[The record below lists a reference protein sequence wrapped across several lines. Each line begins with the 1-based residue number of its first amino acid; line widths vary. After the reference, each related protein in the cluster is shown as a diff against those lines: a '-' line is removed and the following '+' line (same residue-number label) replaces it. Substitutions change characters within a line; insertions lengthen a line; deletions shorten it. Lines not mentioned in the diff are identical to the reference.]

1 MLKNGYVLRGGA
13 AAKWCRFWNVGGMTL
28 WPFILV
34 SDRTNLTKRLLHHE
48 MIHIRQQREMLVVPF
63 YIWYVLEWL
72 IRLPFYGRDA
82 YYNISFEREAY
93 MNDDLEYSDY
103 LERRK
108 PYSWFKYLWLSS
120 TN

>member
-1 MLKNGYVLRGGA
+1 MLKNGYVLKGGA
-13 AAKWCRFWNVGGMTL
+13 AEKWCRFWNVGGMTL

-34 SDRTNLTKRLLHHE
+34 PSRTSARTIRHE
-48 MIHIRQQREMLVVPF
+48 MIHIRQQREMLVIPF

-72 IRLPFYGRDA
+72 IRLPFYGSNA

-93 MNDDLEYSDY
+93 MNDVLDYRVY
-103 LERRK
+103 LEKRK

-120 TN
+120 LD

>member
-1 MLKNGYVLRGGA
+1 MLKNGYVLKGGA
-13 AAKWCRFWNVGGMTL
+13 ADKWCRLWNVSGMTL

-34 SDRTNLTKRLLHHE
+34 LSTRWSERLVRHE

-72 IRLPFYGRDA
+72 IRLPFYGSNA

-93 MNDDLEYSDY
+93 SHDDLEYSDY

-120 TN
+120 IDY

>member
-13 AAKWCRFWNVGGMTL
+13 ADKWCRFWNVSGMTL

-34 SDRTNLTKRLLHHE
+34 LSTHWSERLVRHE
-48 MIHIRQQREMLVVPF
+48 MIHIRQQREMLVIPF

-72 IRLPFYGRDA
+72 IRLPFYGKDA

-93 MNDDLEYSDY
+93 MNDSLEYSYY

-120 TN
+120 LDY